1 MKIILKKMYNIVAL
15 IPITL
20 FIYAGI
26 YEMCFG
32 DLLRGIINGNASW
45 IIPVTQTMVIDTVI
59 TLILVYYLVN
69 GFPKFYKQLR
79 ENNKTKGFALFLLIA
94 GIAIAVFLFIF
105 GKLYLNKILCNIN
118 YILFMVILL
127 LICII
132 QKFFDNIVFTKK
144 KINHET
150 I

>member
-1 MKIILKKMYNIVAL
+1 MKILLKKMYDFVAL

-32 DLLRGIINGNASW
+32 NLLRGIINGNVSW
-45 IIPVTQTMVIDTVI
+45 IIPVTQTMVIDTIV
-59 TLILVYYLVN
+59 TLILVFYLVN
-69 GFPKFYKQLR
+69 GLPKCYKQLS

-94 GIAIAVFLFIF
+94 SIAIAVFLFVF
-105 GKLYLNKILCNIN
+105 GKLYLNKVLFNVN

-127 LICII
+127 FICII
-132 QKFFDNIVFTKK
+132 QKVLDNIVFTKK